1 MGTHPIFE
9 SDFDCLTDKRLTH
22 LFCSGRKSVRR
33 DEKMS
38 YEPKKEEIQQEEDP
52 NHRIRITISSKNCKA
67 IERISNEI
75 VRSGKVKGPIRQPT
89 KTLRITT
96 RKTPNGEGSKTW
108 DRYQMRIH
116 KRVIDL
122 VSSTEK
128 VRQITQM
135 SIDPGID

>member
-22 LFCSGRKSVRR
+22 LFCSGISRSGET
-33 DEKMS
+33 EKMS

-52 NHRIRITISSKNCKA
+52 NHRIRITISYK
-67 IERISNEI
+67 I
-75 VRSGKVKGPIRQPT
+75 VRSGKDKGLKVKGPIRQPT

-116 KRVIDL
+116 KRVID
-122 VSSTEK
+122 
-128 VRQITQM
+128 
-135 SIDPGID
+135 